1 MHLTKIL
8 TNSAQQFGSRPALT
22 MRMGFRTI
30 TMTYTQVQTM
40 AQQVAL
46 FLADKGVKAGDT
58 VVLCAPN
65 SPLWIC
71 VWWGCVLQGAYV
83 VPLSPLSTT
92 STLLKIIAQTNPVAC
107 FASQSVHQLPDT
119 VATYVLEQVP
129 SLVEPYGAASFVSH
143 LNVDDDDQ
151 IAEIMYTSG
160 TTGDPKGVLLSHRNL
175 STNLEDICHILPI
188 DGSRECLLSILP
200 LSHVLEQTIGFLLP
214 FSLGAQIVYAHS
226 HGSVR
231 DLIRQYHITK
241 IVAVPEFLKLMAA
254 RIQGQVQASWYH
266 GVFSLLRK
274 ISFHLTSK
282 RLQRLIFFPIHRKL
296 GGRLDTVASGGAPL
310 DVPLEELWNSLG
322 VYVLQGYGLTETS
335 PVITMNTFTN
345 RRYGSVGKPLAHV
358 EVRLGEGGEIEVHG
372 DSVTRGY
379 YKNEAKTKE
388 SFTEDGWFKTGDM
401 GELDAD
407 GYLFIR
413 GRRKYMIKGP
423 GAENIFPEDIE
434 EALNT
439 TPGVRDSCVIGRDLP
454 SGMVEV
460 HAVLLLADPSVKPDE
475 VVHVANQALASY
487 QHVTGWSVWP
497 NADFP
502 RSITQKVKKEEVIT
516 WVNGQAKPGAVGQ
529 RKGKTPLMLMV
540 AQISGADVA
549 TIGHATTLG
558 NDLKFDSLM
567 RVELVTA
574 IEERFG
580 VLIDERLLNTRTTVD
595 QVQDLVNKGSVVL
608 KVPFAKHW
616 PRSWW
621 ARGLRVVMFP
631 LLWLMSKMFFS
642 YKVRG
647 LENLENVK
655 GPILLMPNHVSL
667 LDGLLLMMS
676 LPARV
681 RRRISF
687 AAGFD
692 VLYGD
697 YRWAAWLVELC
708 FNAFPFPRKEGDHVT
723 TGLLNMGSMLDEGY
737 NVVMFPEGQLSPT
750 GQLIPLKRGA
760 GLVAVEMGVPVVPV
774 YMAGVDAL
782 IPYDHLIPRHR
793 GTVTVTFG
801 QPITCSR
808 LDSVEQA
815 VDKIAAALQQLAE
828 ER

>member
-1 MHLTKIL
+1 MHLTKML
-8 TNSAQQFGSRPALT
+8 TNSVQLYGSRPALT

-30 TMTYTQVQTM
+30 TMTYAQVQTM

-46 FLADKGVKAGDT
+46 FLADKGVNAGDT

-71 VWWGCVLQGAYV
+71 AWWGCVLHGAYV

-92 STLLKIIAQTNPVAC
+92 STLLKIIAQTKPVVC
-107 FASQSVHQLPDT
+107 FASQSIHQLPET
-119 VATYVLEQVP
+119 MATYFIEQLP
-129 SLVEPYGAASFVSH
+129 ALVEAYDAASFISH
-143 LNVDDDDQ
+143 INVDDDDQ

-175 STNLEDICHILPI
+175 TTNVQDICRILPL
-188 DGSRECLLSILP
+188 DGTRERLLSILP
-200 LSHVLEQTIGFLLP
+200 LSHVLEQTGGFLLP

-226 HGSVR
+226 QGSIR
-231 DLIRQYHITK
+231 DLLRQYHITK
-241 IVAVPEFLKLMAA
+241 IVAVPEFLKLMAV
-254 RIQGQVQASWYH
+254 RLEGQLQASWH
-266 GVFSLLRK
+266 HRIFTLLHK
-274 ISFHLTSK
+274 ISQHLTSK
-282 RLQRLIFFPIHRKL
+282 RLQRFIFFPIHHKL
-296 GGRLDTVASGGAPL
+296 GGKLDTVASGGAAL
-310 DVPLEELWNSLG
+310 DMQLEELWNSLG

-335 PVITMNTFTN
+335 PIITMNTYTN

-358 EVRLGEGGEIEVHG
+358 ELRLSDSGEIEVRG
-372 DSVTRGY
+372 DSITRGY
-379 YKNEAKTKE
+379 YKDAAKTKE
-388 SFTEDGWFKTGDM
+388 SFTDDGWFKTGDM

-407 GYLFIR
+407 GYLFIK

-434 EALNT
+434 EVLNKV
-439 TPGVRDSCVIGRDLP
+439 PGVRDSCVIGRTLP

-460 HAVLLLADPSVKPDE
+460 HAVLLLADPSIKPDD
-475 VVHVANQALASY
+475 VVHTANQELASY

-502 RSITQKVKKEEVIT
+502 RSITQKVKKEEVIA
-516 WVNGQAKPGAVGQ
+516 WVKGQVKPGAVVQ
-529 RKGKTPLMLMV
+529 RNGKTPLMLMV

-567 RVELVTA
+567 RVELATA

-595 QVQDLVNKGSVVL
+595 QVQDLIAKGSVVL
-608 KVPFAKHW
+608 RVPLAKHW

-621 ARGLRVVMFP
+621 ARCVRVCVYP
-631 LLWLMSKMFFS
+631 LLWLISRMFFS
-642 YKVRG
+642 INVRG
-647 LENLENVK
+647 LEQLKDVK
-655 GPILLMPNHVSL
+655 GPLLLMPNHVSL
-667 LDGLLLMMS
+667 LDGLFVLMA
-676 LPARV
+676 LPAQV

-692 VLYGD
+692 VLYGE
-697 YRWAAWLVELC
+697 YRWVAWMVELC
-708 FNAFPFPRKEGDHVT
+708 VNAFPFPRKEGDHVT
-723 TGLLNMGSMLDEGY
+723 TGLLNMGSMLDAGY
-737 NVVMFPEGQLSPT
+737 NVVIFPEGQLST
-750 GQLIPLKRGA
+750 SGQLIPLKRGA

-774 YMAGVDAL
+774 YLAGVDAL
-782 IPYDHLIPRHR
+782 IPYDHLLPRRR

-801 QPITCSR
+801 QPLTCSR
-808 LDSVEQA
+808 LESVEQA
-815 VDKIAAALQQLAE
+815 VDKITVALQDLAKKC
-828 ER
+828 